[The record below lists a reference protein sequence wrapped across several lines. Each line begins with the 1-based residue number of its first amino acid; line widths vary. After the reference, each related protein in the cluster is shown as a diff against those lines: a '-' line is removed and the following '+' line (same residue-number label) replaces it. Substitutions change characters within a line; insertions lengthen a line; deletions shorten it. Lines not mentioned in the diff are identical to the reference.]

1 MHLPTEGQKERTA
14 QSPRVSVAVPLYN
27 EESNVEELVR
37 RVTLVLDAL
46 PGGPHELVLVDDG
59 SIDGTRRLM
68 EQASA
73 RDARIASVFLSR
85 NFGHQPALSAALDHV
100 RGEVVVLMDGDLQ
113 DRPEE
118 IPRFVEKFR
127 EGNDVVYA
135 KRERRKESMWLRAAY
150 WTYYRMLARVSNIS
164 FPLDAGDFGLM
175 SRRVVDEIRRIPERN
190 RYLRGL
196 RVWAG
201 FRQVGVSVERDARY
215 SGESKYSFWRLVAL
229 GLDGVFSFSIVP
241 IRAATLLGM
250 GAMGLTLLF
259 VLYAIY
265 ARVALDRS
273 PQGFTALLVVIAFV
287 SGVLLFFLG
296 VIGEY
301 VGRIYEEVRGR
312 PIYVV
317 ERVVRGDGE

>member
-1 MHLPTEGQKERTA
+1 MHLPTEGQEERTA
-14 QSPRVSVAVPLYN
+14 PSPRVSVAVPLYN

-59 SIDGTRRLM
+59 SVDGTRRLM

-73 RDARIASVFLSR
+73 RDARIVSVYLSR

-150 WTYYRMLARVSNIS
+150 WTYYRMLARISNIS

-175 SRRVVDEIRRIPERN
+175 SRRVVDEIRRIPEKN

-196 RVWAG
+196 RIWAG
-201 FRQVGVSVERDARY
+201 FKQVGVSVERDARY
-215 SGESKYSFWRLVAL
+215 SGESKYSFGRLVAL

-317 ERVVRGDGE
+317 DRVVRGDGE

>member
-1 MHLPTEGQKERTA
+1 MHLPTEGQEERTA
-14 QSPRVSVAVPLYN
+14 HSPHVSVAVPLYN

-73 RDARIASVFLSR
+73 RDARIVSVFLSR

>member
-1 MHLPTEGQKERTA
+1 MHLPTEGQEERTA

-73 RDARIASVFLSR
+73 RDARIVSVFLSR